1 MPAEQLVLEAPPI
14 EKPWWERGVWAN
26 GQRPDISERPSLMA
40 RYALMAG
47 IKHQVLKLVAFI
59 HKNVINAHHFK
70 IDNIVFA
77 VINVVLQRLELN
89 FQILFAYDY
98 TFEHST

>member
-40 RYALMAG
+40 RYALMAMATTLTT
-47 IKHQVLKLVAFI
+47 IRHDHRSDEAALDVAEWWTERARRMFR
-59 HKNVINAHHFK
+59 VALWA
-70 IDNIVFA
+70 DDA
-77 VINVVLQRLELN
+77 LYGDAR
-89 FQILFAYDY
+89 
-98 TFEHST
+98 